1 MTGCGTEHISERIYT
16 RTLGITSDPEL
27 TMYAQAFGKDD
38 SFSGTGRSAAAAIRS
53 SESAQGGSIFIGHTE
68 LLCVDGSSTLAQVQD
83 LLFSQGLSPAC
94 KLLYTDVRDCFA
106 SADTTAL
113 LESIRMAERNGALAV
128 TDISTVLNEWLGD
141 KQTALLPS
149 LSGGALQMVLLHTDG
164 TCTMLT
170 AEAASGMYWLRRHG
184 GEDFTI
190 TVETEDGVQD
200 VPILRSALK
209 KSAKEDRLCYAL
221 TVYTDDCPENVRPAL
236 QEMIL
241 RQCHTAVTEML
252 AADAD
257 VIGLGDLAEFSR
269 LDIGESSPDISVVI
283 R

>member
-1 MTGCGTEHISERIYT
+1 
-16 RTLGITSDPEL
+16 
-27 TMYAQAFGKDD
+27 MYAQAFGKDD

-94 KLLYTDVRDCFA
+94 KLLYTDVSDCFA
-106 SADTTAL
+106 NADTTAL
-113 LESIRMAERNGALAV
+113 LESIRMAERNGALTV

-141 KQTALLPS
+141 KRTALLPS
-149 LSGGALQMVLLHTDG
+149 LSGGALQMVLLHMDG

-190 TVETEDGVQD
+190 TVETADGVQD
-200 VPILRSALK
+200 VPILRSTLK
-209 KSAKEDRLCYAL
+209 KSAKQDKLCYAL
-221 TVYTDDCPENVRPAL
+221 TVYTDDCPEEIRPAL

-241 RQCHTAVTEML
+241 RQCRTAVTEML